1 MASSLSRETMVMV
14 PKKKLTSYIRSIKP
28 EFERTLAEWVAIPT
42 ISASP
47 DHASD
52 IQKGAATA
60 VRFLESLGAE
70 ARAVPTKGNPVV
82 VGTFVTGVSH
92 PTVTIYNHLDV
103 QPADEPEWKTDP
115 FVMRTRSGVY
125 TGRGTTDD
133 KGPALTALYAARFAA
148 ENGVPL
154 NIRVLW
160 EMEEE
165 IGSPHFEA
173 FVKQNLS
180 TLATNSIVVSD
191 TVWLSR
197 SRPAIPYGLRGMLTA
212 RIMLETGTRD
222 VHSGLTGGG
231 ARNPVTELAA
241 LAGECVDVRTGRIL
255 IPGFYDAVD
264 RVSDDEVA
272 EFVRSGFTA
281 STFSKAHGL
290 KKLRSRD
297 AAVLARNI
305 WAEPTFEVHGLVG
318 GYQGPGVKS
327 AIAPRGELK
336 VSMRLVPDQSPKEVF
351 RLLRRFVGERCP
363 DARVTFDG
371 GLPPFLGPRG
381 GPYAEAARRAMKR
394 AFGTEPALV
403 REGGSIGAI
412 LTMDR
417 YLRAPIVFLGLSLPE
432 HGYHAPNEH
441 YDWRQ
446 ASGGMTMFV
455 RYFED
460 IAGFRNGAGSRRPN
474 TIRDGRKPRP
484 RETRG
489 PTGSGWSAGS
499 GARSPDAAG
508 RRWGSRREGTPRHRY
523 T

>member
-1 MASSLSRETMVMV
+1 MV
-14 PKKKLTSYIRSIKP
+14 PKKKLTSYTRSIKS
-28 EFERTLAEWVAIPT
+28 EFERTLGEWVGIPT
-42 ISASP
+42 ISAIP
-47 DHASD
+47 AHAAD
-52 IQKGAATA
+52 IRRGAETA
-60 VRFLESLGAE
+60 VAHLESLGAE
-70 ARAVPTKGNPVV
+70 ARAIPTKGNPVV
-82 VGTFVTGVSH
+82 VGTFRTGASY

-115 FVMRTRSGVY
+115 FVMRSRSGVY

-133 KGPALTALYAARFAA
+133 KGPALTALYAAHFAA

-173 FVKQNLS
+173 FVKKNRS
-180 TLATNSIVVSD
+180 KLATDSIVVSD

-212 RIMLETGTRD
+212 RITLETGTRD

-231 ARNPVTELAA
+231 ARNPLTELAA
-241 LAGECVDVRTGRIL
+241 LAGECVDPASGRVR
-255 IPGFYDAVD
+255 IPGFYDAV
-264 RVSDDEVA
+264 REVSGEEVA
-272 EFVRSGFTA
+272 EFVRSGFRA
-281 STFSKAHGL
+281 STFAKAHGL
-290 KKLRSRD
+290 ERLRSRD
-297 AAVLARNI
+297 SAELARNI
-305 WAEPTFEVHGLVG
+305 WTEPTFEVHGLVG

-327 AIAPRGELK
+327 AIAPRAELK
-336 VSMRLVPDQSPKEVF
+336 VSMRLVPGQSPRDVF
-351 RLLRRFVGERCP
+351 RLLRKFVGERCR
-363 DARVTFDG
+363 DARVIFDG

-381 GPYAEAARRAMKR
+381 GPYADAARRAMQS
-394 AFGTEPALV
+394 AFGTEPASV

-412 LTMDR
+412 VTMDQ

-455 RYFED
+455 RYFEE
-460 IAGFRNGAGSRRPN
+460 IARLR
-474 TIRDGRKPRP
+474 T
-484 RETRG
+484 E
-489 PTGSGWSAGS
+489 
-499 GARSPDAAG
+499 
-508 RRWGSRREGTPRHRY
+508 
-523 T
+523 